1 MNPLRKVSDG
11 IRVHMSAAQLGQEI
25 APTAIWSG
33 LALGVWGGSP
43 EVQPPLWIAGFGLAL
58 AFWIAGRRE
67 DAPDQPA
74 PGVWRTSRKAQLE
87 ARWKNRI
94 PFAGLAIALLLTGQS
109 WWYGDLWGV
118 IYAMALNLGFGWL
131 IWRRPPLEP
140 AAVELRIDEAGIYD
154 RGLGWTIPWAA
165 IQAVRPRS
173 RDRRGKLGL
182 RLGPSDLPNLSL
194 ADRTVGTDIE
204 IDLAPMAVGVDTI
217 RAEIFKHR
225 PDLEAA
231 PPADLPGGL
240 IVAPIVG
247 AATESDERD
256 ETALGAVGV
265 ILIAQNPAI
274 LLTLGGSE

>member
-11 IRVHMSAAQLGQEI
+11 IGVHMSAAQLGQEI

-67 DAPDQPA
+67 DEPDQPA
-74 PGVWRTSRKAQLE
+74 PGVWRASRKTRFQ
-87 ARWKNRI
+87 ARWKRRI

-118 IYAMALNLGFGWL
+118 IYAMALNLAFGWL
-131 IWRRPPLEP
+131 IWRRPPLEDAP
-140 AAVELRIDEAGIYD
+140 VELRIDEAGVYD
-154 RGLGWTIPWAA
+154 RGLGWTIPWSA

-173 RDRRGKLGL
+173 LDRPGKLGL
-182 RLGPSDLPNLSL
+182 RLGPNDLPKLSL
-194 ADRTVGTDIE
+194 ADRAVGTDVE
-204 IDLAPMAVGVDTI
+204 LDLAPLAVGVDTV
-217 RAEIFKHR
+217 RAEIFRHR
-225 PDLEAA
+225 PELEVA
-231 PPADLPGGL
+231 PPVDLPGGL
-240 IVAPIVG
+240 IVAPITG
-247 AATESDERD
+247 SGTESDQRD

-265 ILIAQNPAI
+265 ILMAQNPAL
-274 LLTLGGSE
+274 LLTLGGKE